1 MAESDLSGDWTERYA
16 GSQLNLSEFTLSFSD
31 EFDTLDVVPNNGSGT
46 WFAPV
51 HAPFGAA
58 KFMSPVGGTNPFS
71 VSDGQLTIRMEQVD
85 GVWQSGTMQTVNGAG
100 QGFAQEYG
108 YFEMRAAFHGGQGA

>member
-1 MAESDLSGDWTERYA
+1 MTKGAVPGDWTEQYA
-16 GSQLNLSEFTLSFSD
+16 GSGLDLSGFRLSFSD
-31 EFDTLDVVPNNGSGT
+31 EFDTMDVAPNNGSGM

-58 KFMSPVGGTNPFS
+58 KFISPDAPTNPFS
-71 VSDGQLTIRMEQVD
+71 VANGQLTISMSQVN
-85 GVWQSGTMQTVNGAG
+85 GVWQSGTMQTVNSSG

-108 YFEMRAAFHGGQGA
+108 YFEMRAAFHGGA